1 MRWTRKL
8 RLRFRSLFRG
18 RRVEDELAEELQYHL
33 DGLIAD
39 YIAAGA
45 SPDDARRA
53 ALREMGAIEQ
63 RKEECRDARGLRL
76 IHAVLS
82 DLRYSLR
89 QLRKYPIFTAAAVLT
104 IAVGIGPNVTMATII
119 SSVFRPLPA
128 DDADRLAVLAT
139 TLSGNARIWQRLAY
153 PDLQDYRAAATPFSD
168 MAAWDLRAAGLTVDG
183 RTDRVMATA
192 VSGNYFSTLGLDP
205 AAGRLILPSD
215 GELGGTQPIAVLSH
229 SYWSRNLGASPSV
242 IGREVR
248 IDGRPFSVVGVAPEE
263 FHGTFTLLSSDL
275 YVPLE
280 LFQSAARLSNR
291 DVLAVRVIARVKPG
305 VPLEEARASIETVAK
320 RLEDDHPT
328 TNAGRRIRVYWER
341 LARPEPQGASQ
352 TPALAALFLMLVAAV
367 LLIACAN
374 VLGLFLARGL
384 GRGREMAIRRALGAS
399 RSGLVRLCVVEA
411 LVIAV
416 FGASGGAVAGLALA
430 RGFAAVAAIPGFPL
444 FLDFRLDWMT
454 LSYVGFLLIIS
465 TLLIGLLPALRAS
478 RVDPRSDLSEG
489 RTSTD
494 GCRRQLMRKG
504 LAAAQLA
511 GSVVL
516 LVVCG
521 LFMRSVQGLQSVDL
535 GFDASRVLLA
545 STDPG
550 AIGYESDRARSF
562 YGSLDTAIEALPD
575 VESAAASVFVPFGT
589 GNSTPYIAAEGQ
601 PAPSST
607 SGFLADK
614 HLVTG
619 DYFRTIGTRLLRG
632 RTFSTSDTS
641 GAPKVA
647 VVNEALAARLWPGED
662 ALGRRFRTNSE
673 ADAPLEVIGVVP
685 DAPYRRGEIGGP
697 AVPRYF
703 VSLDQFDAV
712 NRTLHVRSRTAAAG
726 TLTSSV
732 TETIRRLD
740 SAVPVYDVYTLER
753 QINDGGG
760 GFGAVKGAVLITGV
774 LGLLALTLAL
784 VGTYGVLSFTVRART
799 REIGIRMAFGLT
811 PGRVFRMLLRES
823 WNIALFGIA
832 IGLSLSV
839 AAGKALEQFLFGVV
853 PYDPL
858 TLLSVVMLMGGI
870 SSLVGFVPARRAS
883 RMNPIETLRYE

>member
-1 MRWTRKL
+1 MRWTTKL
-8 RLRFRSLFRG
+8 RLRLRSLFRS

-39 YIAAGA
+39 HIAAGA

-53 ALREMGAIEQ
+53 AVRQMGAIEQ

-76 IHAVLS
+76 IQAILS
-82 DLRYSLR
+82 DLRYSVR

-119 SSVFRPLPA
+119 SSVFRPLAAGDP
-128 DDADRLAVLAT
+128 DRLAVLAT

-153 PDLQDYRAAATPFSD
+153 PDLQDYRAGATAFSD
-168 MAAWDLRAAGLTVDG
+168 MAAWDLHPAGLTVDG

-192 VSGNYFSTLGLDP
+192 VSGSYFSTLRLDP
-205 AAGRLILPSD
+205 SAGRLILPSD

-229 SYWSRNLGASPSV
+229 SYWSRNLGASPSAV
-242 IGREVR
+242 GREVR
-248 IDGRPFSVVGVAPEE
+248 IDGRPFTVVGVAPEG
-263 FHGTFTLLSSDL
+263 FRGTFTLLSSDL

-305 VPLEEARASIETVAK
+305 VSLEQARASIETVAK
-320 RLEDDHPT
+320 RLEGDHPMS
-328 TNAGRRIRVYWER
+328 NAGRRIRVYWER

-352 TPALAALFLMLVAAV
+352 TPVLAALFLMLVAAV

-384 GRGREMAIRRALGAS
+384 GRSREMAIRRALGAS
-399 RSGLVRLCVVEA
+399 RSDLVRLCVVEA

-416 FGASGGAVAGLALA
+416 LGASGGA
-430 RGFAAVAAIPGFPL
+430 PL
-444 FLDFRLDWMT
+444 FLDLQLDWMT
-454 LSYVGFLLIIS
+454 LGYAGFLLIIS

-494 GCRRQLMRKG
+494 GRRRQLLRKG

-521 LFMRSVQGLQSVDL
+521 LFIRSIQSLQSVDL

-550 AIGYESDRARSF
+550 AIGYESNRARSF
-562 YGSLDTAIEALPD
+562 YESLDTAIEALPD

-589 GNSTPYIAAEGQ
+589 GNSAAYIAAEGQ

-607 SGFLADK
+607 SGLLADK

-619 DYFRTIGTRLLRG
+619 DYFRTIGTQLRRG
-632 RTFSTSDTS
+632 RTFSTIDAS
-641 GAPKVA
+641 GAPRVA

-685 DAPYRRGEIGGP
+685 NAPYRRGEIGGS

-703 VSLDQFDAV
+703 VSLDQFDGV
-712 NRTLHVRSRTAAAG
+712 NRTLHVRSRRAAAG

-753 QINDGGG
+753 QINDSGG

-784 VGTYGVLSFTVRART
+784 VGTYGVLSFTARART

-811 PGRVFRMLLRES
+811 PGRVFRMFLRES

-839 AAGKALEQFLFGVV
+839 AAGKLLEQFLFGVM